1 MNYIELSDDQ
11 INKIPAQKTVGM
23 LLATMNI
30 NPDVQE
36 INIAETKNI
45 EYIDLSCK
53 DAFLALLEMPS
64 TTTTTTTTTIEQ
76 LIDALPELPPIE

>member
-11 INKIPAQKTVGM
+11 INKIPAQKTVDM

-30 NPDVQE
+30 NPEVQE

-53 DAFLALLEMPS
+53 DAFLALLEMP
-64 TTTTTTTTTIEQ
+64 TTTTTTTIEQ
-76 LIDALPELPPIE
+76 LVDALPELPPIE